1 MFKILLLIFSLLFNS
16 AYAASM
22 KMIGEKG
29 KQNEVTREIVVKMY
43 DNYYEPDSF
52 KVNKNETIKFT
63 VENMGELVHE
73 YNIATKEMHI
83 KHQPEMQK
91 MVEMEILL
99 ADKIDKE
106 KMKEMAKKDHAMAHK
121 HANSLLLEPKEK
133 GEIIWKF
140 SSSAKLEIACNVPG
154 HYEVEWLQ
162 NHPGLT
168 LEDLS
173 KKACAMRRWNSCFQF
188 RRNT

>member
-1 MFKILLLIFSLLFNS
+1 MFKILLIIFSLLFNS

-43 DNYYEPDSF
+43 DNYYVPDSF
-52 KVNKNETIKFT
+52 EVNKNETIKFI
-63 VENMGELVHE
+63 VENVGELVHE

-121 HANSLLLEPKEK
+121 HENSLLLEPKEK

-154 HYEVEWLQ
+154 HYDAGMVAKITQ
-162 NHPGLT
+162 
-168 LEDLS
+168 D
-173 KKACAMRRWNSCFQF
+173 
-188 RRNT
+188 